1 MSQLKTIIYNE
12 EHKPNQSEKEAVVDF
27 LYTHLEEFGDP
38 KEHIERAIKYAVM
51 DAPSFGG
58 FVLVN
63 YVDDQMAGVVVI
75 NKTGMKGYIPE
86 NILVYIAVNK
96 DMRGKGVGKDLME
109 KAIEGSQG
117 SIALHVE
124 ADNPAVKLY
133 EKYGFTNK
141 YLEMRH
147 SK

>member
-1 MSQLKTIIYNE
+1 MSQLNTITYNE
-12 EHKPNQSEKEAVVDF
+12 DHKPDKSEKEAVVNF
-27 LYTHLEEFGDP
+27 LHTHLEEFGDP
-38 KEHIERAIKYAVM
+38 KEHIEKAVKYAVK

-63 YVDDQMAGVVVI
+63 YLDDQMAGVVVI

-96 DMRGKGVGKDLME
+96 EMRGKGIGKDLME
-109 KAIEGSQG
+109 KALERSEGNV
-117 SIALHVE
+117 ALHVE

-133 EKYGFTNK
+133 EKIGFTNK
-141 YLEMRH
+141 YLEMRY